1 MYRFLFRPKW
11 IGFHLLCIFGVVLM
25 VYLSLWQFH
34 RLDERKTFNSEV
46 RERSSLGIVDVS
58 TLDTSDP
65 LSVEWRP
72 AGAKGTYI
80 PDEQVLILNRSQGG
94 VAGMNV
100 LTPLQLADGRA
111 VIINRGFIALS
122 ATPPPA
128 PAGVVKVVGVL
139 RSTEE
144 RSTGQAREA
153 SGELTEFF
161 RLDID
166 RLQQQIEPE
175 LLAVALVAE
184 VSEPADSSTLLP
196 VSPPELS
203 EGSHLSYAIQWILF
217 SLCAIAAWVILVKR
231 AMRALKPI
239 STDAA

>member
-34 RLDERKTFNSEV
+34 RLDDRKAFNSEV
-46 RERSSLGIVDVS
+46 TERSSQSVVDVS
-58 TLDTSDP
+58 TLDISDP
-65 LSVEWRP
+65 AKIQWRP
-72 AGAKGTYI
+72 AGAKGTYLAN
-80 PDEQVLILNRSQGG
+80 EQVLIVNRSQGG
-94 VAGMNV
+94 FAGMNV
-100 LTPLQLADGRA
+100 LTPLLLDDGRA
-111 VIINRGFIALS
+111 IIINRGFIALN

-128 PAGVVKVVGVL
+128 PVGVVTVVGVL

-161 RLDID
+161 RLDIA

-175 LLAVALVAE
+175 LLNVALVAE
-184 VSEPADSSTLLP
+184 ISEPADSSILLP
-196 VSPPELS
+196 VSAPELS
-203 EGSHLSYAIQWILF
+203 EGSHLSYAIQWLIF
-217 SLCAIAAWVILVKR
+217 ATAVIVGWVLAVRKSVANR
-231 AMRALKPI
+231 ARSVPSA
-239 STDAA
+239 

>member
-58 TLDTSDP
+58 TLDISDP
-65 LSVEWRP
+65 SSVEWRP

-80 PDEQVLILNRSQGG
+80 PNEQVLILNRSQGG
-94 VAGMNV
+94 FAGMNV
-100 LTPLQLADGRA
+100 LTPLLLDDGRA
-111 VIINRGFIALS
+111 IIINRGFIALS

-144 RSTGQAREA
+144 RTTGQAREA

-166 RLQQQIEPE
+166 RLQQQIDPE
-175 LLAVALVAE
+175 LLNVALVAE

-203 EGSHLSYAIQWILF
+203 EGSHLSYAFQWLIF
-217 SLCAIAAWVILVKR
+217 STAVVVGWVLAIRKSIASRVQSAPS
-231 AMRALKPI
+231 A
-239 STDAA
+239 